1 MKKVILMLMLLAPM
15 TMFAQKFGCVDY
27 DAVAQNLPD
36 YAKATGELQALAKQ
50 YENDLKAMQ
59 DELQRKAEEYDK
71 NKSTMN
77 ATKQKET
84 EESLMELNQRFQ
96 QAYQDNSQKLQQTQQ
111 EKLAPI
117 QAKVAKAIE
126 NVGTNGKYVFIIMK
140 GSQPFINPTLCEDV
154 TEACKSEVVKLK

>member
-27 DAVAQNLPD
+27 DAVAQNMPD

-84 EESLMELNQRFQ
+84 EESLMELNQRIQ

-140 GSQPFINPTLCEDV
+140 GSQPFINTTLCEDV
-154 TEACKSEVVKLK
+154 KEACKSEVVKLK

>member
-1 MKKVILMLMLLAPM
+1 
-15 TMFAQKFGCVDY
+15 
-27 DAVAQNLPD
+27 
-36 YAKATGELQALAKQ
+36 
-50 YENDLKAMQ
+50 
-59 DELQRKAEEYDK
+59 
-71 NKSTMN
+71 
-77 ATKQKET
+77 
-84 EESLMELNQRFQ
+84 MELNQRIQ

>member
-1 MKKVILMLMLLAPM
+1 
-15 TMFAQKFGCVDY
+15 
-27 DAVAQNLPD
+27 
-36 YAKATGELQALAKQ
+36 
-50 YENDLKAMQ
+50 MQ

-84 EESLMELNQRFQ
+84 EESLMELNQRIQ

-126 NVGTNGKYVFIIMK
+126 NVGTNGKYVFIMK